1 MSFTWQEQYKEYSK
15 EVRILCQTR
24 VIHFEVGS
32 EEVTNLFPKKFIKGA
47 TPGSCYTRCTF
58 IKYMHIYGFAWM
70 QWDTVTSIEKE
81 IKLNMLL
88 LLSRD
93 FNIMDFH
100 LVKWQHTVL
109 QLKYTNLYLICS
121 QNIAKNISVSFIFYV
136 LLEDTYFKSQN
147 ILCML
152 NNTKQW
158 FNK

>member
-1 MSFTWQEQYKEYSK
+1 
-15 EVRILCQTR
+15 
-24 VIHFEVGS
+24 
-32 EEVTNLFPKKFIKGA
+32 
-47 TPGSCYTRCTF
+47 
-58 IKYMHIYGFAWM
+58 M

-93 FNIMDFH
+93 FNIIDFH
-100 LVKWQHTVL
+100 LVKWQHAIL

-121 QNIAKNISVSFIFYV
+121 HDIAKNIIFDIF
-136 LLEDTYFKSQN
+136 LEDTYFKSQN